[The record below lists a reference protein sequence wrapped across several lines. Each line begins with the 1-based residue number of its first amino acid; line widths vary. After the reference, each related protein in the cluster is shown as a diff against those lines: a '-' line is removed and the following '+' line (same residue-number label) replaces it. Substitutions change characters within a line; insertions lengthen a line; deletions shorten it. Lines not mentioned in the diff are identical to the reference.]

1 MDKLQALSMFVET
14 VRCGGYSAA
23 ARKLGVATS
32 SVTRQVAAL
41 EAELGATLLN
51 RTTRHSSPTLAGQ
64 AYYDKAVEILEALV
78 EADGLVSDRGRE
90 AKGRLRVSVPVEFG
104 RRVIAPH
111 LGSLLAQYPE
121 LEVSLSLSD
130 QITDLPKQQIDLS
143 VRLGSS
149 LTSDDIIS
157 RPIGQFQRWLVAS
170 PDYLQR
176 AGTPAHPLDLM
187 EHQCLRFDYGGAH
200 LTWTCSDGQETWP
213 LNVQG
218 RLQSNNADVLRE
230 TALAGGGIAL
240 LSDWLVAE
248 DVRAGRLVRLLPE
261 YDSYPGNTVGSINV
275 LYPPSLRESSRIRV
289 FVVFLE
295 ELMAAQ

>member
-41 EAELGATLLN
+41 EADLGAALLN

-78 EADGLVSDRGRE
+78 EADGLVSDRGSE

-111 LGSLLAQYPE
+111 LGRLLAQHPE
-121 LEVSLSLSD
+121 LEVSLSLND
-130 QITDLPKQQIDLS
+130 QLVDLPRQQIDLS
-143 VRLGSS
+143 VRLGAT
-149 LTSDDIIS
+149 LVSDDIIS
-157 RPIGQFQRWLVAS
+157 RPIGQFDRWLVAS
-170 PDYLQR
+170 PEYLQR
-176 AGTPAHPLDLM
+176 AGTPEHPLELM
-187 EHQCLRFDYGGAH
+187 EHACLRFDYGGAH
-200 LTWTCSDGQETWP
+200 STWTCSDGQETWA

-248 DVRAGRLVRLLPE
+248 EVRSGRLLRLLPG
-261 YDSYPGNTVGSINV
+261 YRAYPGSTVGSINA

-289 FVVFLE
+289 FVAFLE
-295 ELMAAQ
+295 EILAPQ

>member
-41 EAELGATLLN
+41 EAELGAALLN

-64 AYYDKAVEILEALV
+64 AYYDKAVAIIEALV

-111 LGSLLAQYPE
+111 LGRLMAQYPE
-121 LEVSLSLSD
+121 LEISLSLND
-130 QITDLPKQQIDLS
+130 QLVDLPKQQIDLS
-143 VRLGSS
+143 VRLGAT
-149 LTSDDIIS
+149 LISDDIIS
-157 RPIGQFQRWLVAS
+157 RPIGQFDRWLVAS
-170 PDYLQR
+170 PDYLR
-176 AGTPAHPLDLM
+176 GAGMPRHPLELM
-187 EHQCLRFDYGGAH
+187 EHSCLRFDYGGPHA
-200 LTWTCSDGQETWP
+200 TWSCSDGRETWA

-230 TALAGGGIAL
+230 AALAGGGIAL

-248 DVRAGRLVRLLPE
+248 DVRSGRLTRLLTD
-261 YDSYPGNTVGSINV
+261 YKTYPGSTVSSINA
-275 LYPPSLRESSRIRV
+275 LYPPSLRDSSRIRV
-289 FVVFLE
+289 FVAFLE
-295 ELMAAQ
+295 EILAAQ